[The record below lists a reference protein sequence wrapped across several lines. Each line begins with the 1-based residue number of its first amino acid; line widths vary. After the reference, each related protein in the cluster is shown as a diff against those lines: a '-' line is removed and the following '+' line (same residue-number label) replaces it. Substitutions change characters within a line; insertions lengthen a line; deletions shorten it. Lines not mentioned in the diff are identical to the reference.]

1 MVSCKFDAII
11 WEKAKYRYRDDGR
24 LLCTHSPED
33 SFYNINM
40 KSVIR
45 GEAGVEV
52 GPQEFPY
59 YRHLFFSFTPFFHL
73 LIFCRL
79 NIVEWVGK
87 HAGGDS

>member
-1 MVSCKFDAII
+1 MNN
-11 WEKAKYRYRDDGR
+11 E
-24 LLCTHSPED
+24 PED